1 MQLPLYVSNFVP
13 QQLTHLSLQ
22 ILIEEAL
29 DLAFLQVIVDHL
41 VLQIESEHASAAA
54 LSSKAFTS
62 KVSSALSW
70 CRRGLFP
77 SAPACAAQ
85 LGQYMLKPPSTC
97 FPGAA
102 W

>member
-1 MQLPLYVSNFVP
+1 MQLPLYVSDFVP

-22 ILIEEAL
+22 ILNEEAL

-54 LSSKAFTS
+54 LRTKAFTS
-62 KVSSALSW
+62 EVFSVISW
-70 CRRGLFP
+70 CRRGLYP
-77 SAPACAAQ
+77 PAPACAAQ
-85 LGQYMLKPPSTC
+85 LGQHMLKPPNTC